1 MVQEMFFPSGSP
13 LFARLSKVRTV
24 TPATRDTRRPVA
36 ASQRNALVSQGL
48 PWVPVAAILHFALL
62 ALGPSHLPSPQPQ
75 TDFGPAIEVAII
87 RTSTAEPHPGSVTG
101 PPVPAISAAAA
112 LQPPA
117 SPQPKAGTAHSQI
130 KPREHRPTAAVA
142 KSPQQP
148 PLAPSRL
155 PRKQSTGDSSHAE
168 LPQPEAHQAVEPVSS
183 LLATTASTVAT
194 ASTAT
199 TPTVAKPRFPGKTAR
214 DTRSYLSQIAAWIDA
229 NKRYPTAAKKVKEEG
244 VVLISFSIDRNG
256 NLLASSIK
264 DSSGHSR
271 LDQSAL
277 ATLARAAPFP
287 PIPEFIDSDTL
298 SIAVPIE
305 YSLITD

>member
-1 MVQEMFFPSGSP
+1 M
-13 LFARLSKVRTV
+13 
-24 TPATRDTRRPVA
+24 A
-36 ASQRNALVSQGL
+36 ASQRNALVSQWL

-62 ALGPSHLPSPQPQ
+62 ALGPSHVPSPQPQ
-75 TDFGPAIEVAII
+75 PDFGPAIEVAII
-87 RTSTAEPHPGSVTG
+87 RTSAAEPHPGSVTET
-101 PPVPAISAAAA
+101 PVPAISAAAA
-112 LQPPA
+112 PQPPA
-117 SPQPKAGTAHSQI
+117 PAQSKAANAHSQI
-130 KPREHRPTAAVA
+130 KPQERRPTAAAA

-148 PLAPSRL
+148 PLAPSRV
-155 PRKQSTGDSSHAE
+155 PRKKNTGDSSHAE
-168 LPQPEAHQAVEPVSS
+168 LPQPATHQAVEPVSS
-183 LLATTASTVAT
+183 LPATTASTVAT
-194 ASTAT
+194 ASTAAT
-199 TPTVAKPRFPGKTAR
+199 ATATVAKPRFPGKTAR

-264 DSSGHSR
+264 HSSGHSR

-298 SIAVPIE
+298 SIAVPID